1 MTDEQP
7 REINAG
13 LPASSHRTP
22 AHIWRNVVWDW
33 LIVLPVA
40 WLVVQLP
47 VHKIGTLYLCMVI
60 FVLGMILAMV
70 VLHETGT
77 PGRPGQPAKPGSL
90 PLAVYTGISGMAVA
104 GWTAYARLTGEH
116 HLAVFT
122 ALAGIGVVMVPVGAA
137 VWGRWAAKSAEPPAV
152 EVDPAERQ
160 RLADLKYWTDLAAE
174 FGLRDVHAVEI
185 NTNRAGRTVTWKLTG
200 RTTREIL
207 AEMGQPIAARRQL
220 SRDKVAFTEG
230 PHAGLVIMHLNETD
244 VLKDT
249 ILFTEP
255 DEWLTV
261 TRPLTLGIRQDGE
274 PLLVLLREIMVMLI
288 GVTRSGKSNVLHVL
302 IALLVHCTDATVWL
316 IDFKGGRTANPWIQP
331 WAANPGQVRHPAIDW
346 VATTRPEAAK
356 MLRCAVTWAQ
366 TRMDSGAGGSKH
378 LPTPAAPQLWIF
390 IDEASRVTGTGVRAE
405 DPEGVTNAKLAA
417 LVDDLGTVGAGEA
430 IGILSA
436 SQRGT
441 GDFSG
446 AMMFKTNAMLRIV
459 LRAATAND
467 AGYTTDDG
475 AVNRLLAS
483 LKHPGTG
490 VLWRP
495 KDTPPLAGKFLRLDP
510 SDETPGDREKI
521 LRMAARCGP
530 IRPGPEP
537 AAVAAMDAL
546 EWAGP
551 EGKTQRNAYT
561 TRWDYCPMYQRLL
574 PGRPDPVV
582 PTAPAR
588 GTPGTQTVTDDQVDT
603 RFADII
609 GAIDDDD
616 APEPEIRV
624 PGKTPREA
632 MYDYLATVPTIGGMP
647 AEILGYL
654 DQHGHIGGGPNGH
667 ENMRRYIR
675 RWLAADLRA
684 GKVTKTPSGR
694 YVLTQSGGQA
704 A

>member
-1 MTDEQP
+1 MSDDQP
-7 REINAG
+7 AEG
-13 LPASSHRTP
+13 LPERRRTP
-22 AHIWRNVVWDW
+22 RYVWRHVTEDW
-33 LIVLPVA
+33 LIVLPFT
-40 WLVVQLP
+40 WLAAQIP
-47 VHKIGTLYLCMVI
+47 VPTLYLCMVI
-60 FVLGMILAMV
+60 FCAGMIAAVTV
-70 VLHETGT
+70 VHETGT
-77 PGRPGQPAKPGSL
+77 TGKPGQPGAPGSL
-90 PLAVYTGISGMAVA
+90 LLGAYVAVSGAFLA
-104 GWTAYARLTGEH
+104 GWSAYARLAGER
-116 HLAVFT
+116 HLTALT
-122 ALAGIGVVMVPVGAA
+122 ALAGAGAVMIPAGAA
-137 VWGRWAAKSAEPPAV
+137 IWGRWATSQPAQPKTDPEEAK
-152 EVDPAERQ
+152 
-160 RLADLKYWTDLAAE
+160 RLADLKYWTGLAREFAITDAE
-174 FGLRDVHAVEI
+174 AIEI
-185 NTNRAGRTVTWKLTG
+185 TANKAGRTVTWKLTG
-200 RTTREIL
+200 KTTLDVL
-207 AEMGQPIAARRQL
+207 AEIAQPIAARRQL

-316 IDFKGGRTANPWIQP
+316 IDFKGGRTANPWIRP

-510 SDETPGDREKI
+510 SDETPGDLDKI

-551 EGKTQRNAYT
+551 EGKVQRNAYT
-561 TRWDYCPMYQRLL
+561 TRWDYCPVYDRLR
-574 PGRPDPVV
+574 PGPADPVV
-582 PTAPAR
+582 PTAAAR
-588 GTPGTQTVTDDQVDT
+588 AGGGTATLADDQVDT
-603 RFADII
+603 RFADIT
-609 GAIDDDD
+609 ASYDDTEAD
-616 APEPEIRV
+616 EPAARV
-624 PGKTPREA
+624 AGKTPRQA

-654 DQHGHIGGGPNGH
+654 DQHGHIGGGPSDH
-667 ENMRRYIR
+667 ENMRRYVQ
-675 RWLAADLRA
+675 RWLAADLKT
-684 GKVTKTPSGR
+684 GKVFKDPHTGR
-694 YVLTQSGGQA
+694 YRLAEQGGQA

>member
-13 LPASSHRTP
+13 LPASGHRTP

-152 EVDPAERQ
+152 EVDPAEKQ

-220 SRDKVAFTEG
+220 TRDKVSFEDG

-244 VLKDT
+244 VLKDP
-249 ILFTEP
+249 IPYPEP
-255 DEWLTV
+255 ADWLSV
-261 TRPLTLGIRQDGE
+261 TWPLQIGVRQDGE
-274 PLLVLLREIMVMLI
+274 KLLILLREIMIMLI
-288 GVTRSGKSNVLHVL
+288 GITRSGKSNVLHVI
-302 IALLVHCTDATVWL
+302 IALLVYCTDATVWL

-331 WAANPGQVRHPAIDW
+331 YATDPAAVRHPAIDW

-356 MLRCAVTWAQ
+356 MLRCAVAWAQ
-366 TRMDSGAGGSKH
+366 WRMESGKGGSKH
-378 LPTPAAPQLWIF
+378 QPTPAAPQLWII

-405 DPEGVTNAKLAA
+405 DNQGVTNATLAA

-430 IGILSA
+430 IGLLVST
-436 SQRGT
+436 QRGT

-446 AMMFKTNAMLRIV
+446 SFMFKANALLRIM
-459 LRAATAND
+459 LKAATKGD
-467 AGYTTDDG
+467 AGYTTDDT
-475 AVNRLLAS
+475 AVNALLAS
-483 LKHPGTG
+483 LAHPGTG
-490 VLWRP
+490 VVW
-495 KDTPPLAGKFLRLDP
+495 KHGTPALAGKFYRLDP
-510 SDETPGDREKI
+510 DEAKTPEDLEKI
-521 LRMAARCGP
+521 LRLAAKAGP

-537 AAVAAMDAL
+537 GAVEAMDAV
-546 EWAGP
+546 EWADADGHAQHN
-551 EGKTQRNAYT
+551 GYT
-561 TRWDYCPMYQRLL
+561 TRWNYCSVYDRLR
-574 PGRPDPVV
+574 PARPDPVM
-582 PTAPAR
+582 PTSAGA
-588 GTPGTQTVTDDQVDT
+588 TQTAVVDDTAVWADLVGRIEATDAGDGDEPQV
-603 RFADII
+603 
-609 GAIDDDD
+609 
-616 APEPEIRV
+616 RV
-624 PGKTPREA
+624 PGKTPRQA
-632 MYDYLATVPTIGGMP
+632 MYDYLASVPTLGAMP

-654 DQHGHIGGGPNGH
+654 DAEGHIGPGPADR